1 MVEAAKKLLSRESA
15 IEKALILAVQHRYP
29 FEHVPEDLM
38 DPTWADAKAMKIVY
52 EFGNGN
58 VDVAAIIRAD
68 QLRSLAP
75 DAGHA
80 HYMPSH
86 IDVFV
91 GDYLRA
97 IDTNLK
103 ATAADNKYYAK
114 EGPRNFY
121 TLYRLHNYHS
131 LIYAAMLAEQP
142 RVALKSVDRMDAAIT
157 DEMLLSQSPPMA
169 DWLESFNTI
178 RTHVYICF
186 GMWNELKTQSVP
198 DNRELYRRT
207 IAMVYYGRA
216 LEYAATGLID
226 ESLSARKAY
235 LAAAKQ
241 VPYSTM
247 IFPNTVVDVL
257 GVAVAGLVPSV
268 GGEGLALNVLVLSF
282 VHGPSLIEAKFSIA
296 NEADAQVIEHDHGHD
311 HGHSHD
317 HDDHHNDH
325 IHGSNEARSSA
336 DAASEDHKEHKHN
349 NATVK
354 PHGRDLGMLGV
365 FVHVLGDAFNNI
377 GVIIAA
383 VVMWKAEGHER
394 YYIDP
399 VISVLIAVTI
409 LISTIPLTK
418 NSGSIMLQ
426 MAPDGVQ
433 LEDVK
438 RRSKA

>member
-241 VPYSTM
+241 
-247 IFPNTVVDVL
+247 
-257 GVAVAGLVPSV
+257 LVPSV